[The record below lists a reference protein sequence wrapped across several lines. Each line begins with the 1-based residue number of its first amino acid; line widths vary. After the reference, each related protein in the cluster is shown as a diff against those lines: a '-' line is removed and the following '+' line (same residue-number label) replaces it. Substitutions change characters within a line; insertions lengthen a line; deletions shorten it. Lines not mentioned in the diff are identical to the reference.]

1 MSVAA
6 RSFAAL
12 RWQTGSKNV
21 KPRETKPFPYYPIF
35 LKIHE
40 RKCIV
45 IGGGEVALRKVR
57 MLLECGADITVIS
70 PTLHPGLTE
79 LAEKKAVH
87 LVRRNYRTGDLR
99 GAAVVIAATDSKR
112 TNHRAAADAGRT
124 KALVNVVDD
133 PGPSDFIVP
142 SSFRKGEL
150 TIAVSTGGASPA
162 LARKL
167 RMRLEKDFGEEFAIL
182 LSLIGE
188 VRSTLREKGIKVDA
202 KTWQEALDIDFL
214 IPFAQSGHLKKAK
227 TILLNRLKI
236 VRKKS
241 ATLP

>member
-1 MSVAA
+1 M
-6 RSFAAL
+6 RPK
-12 RWQTGSKNV
+12 G
-21 KPRETKPFPYYPIF
+21 TKPFLYYPIF
-35 LKIHE
+35 LKIHGK
-40 RKCIV
+40 KCIV

-57 MLLECGADITVIS
+57 MLLECGADVTVIS
-70 PTLHPGLTE
+70 PTFHPGLTE
-79 LAEKKAVH
+79 LAGKKAVH

-99 GAAVVIAATDSKR
+99 GTAVVIAATDSKR
-112 TNHRAAADAGRT
+112 TNHRAAADARRT

-133 PGPSDFIVP
+133 PAPSDFIVP

-167 RMRLEKDFGEEFAIL
+167 RMRLEKDFGEGFASL
-182 LSLIGE
+182 VALIGE
-188 VRSTLREKGIKVDA
+188 VRSALKEQGIEVDA
-202 KTWQEALDIDFL
+202 KTWQEALDLDLL

-227 TILLNRLKI
+227 TILLNKLKTAG
-236 VRKKS
+236 KKS

>member
-1 MSVAA
+1 M
-6 RSFAAL
+6 R
-12 RWQTGSKNV
+12 
-21 KPRETKPFPYYPIF
+21 PRETKPFPHYPIF
-35 LKIHE
+35 LKI
-40 RKCIV
+40 RGKKCIV

-57 MLLECGADITVIS
+57 MLLECGADVTVIS

-79 LAEKKAVH
+79 LAGENAVH
-87 LVRRNYRTGDLR
+87 LVRRIYRTGDLR

-133 PGPSDFIVP
+133 PAPSDFIVP

-167 RMRLEKDFGEEFAIL
+167 RMRLEKDFGEEFAVL

-202 KTWQEALDIDFL
+202 KTWQEALDLDLL
-214 IPFAQSGHLKKAK
+214 IPLSRSGHFKRAN
-227 TILLNRLKI
+227 TVLLNRLRT